1 MVGNSGLKE
10 AEEAAKRESVKV
22 RQTVL
27 DSKSLLPDELGSLAE
42 AKSKIEV
49 IKKVPDKAH
58 HQEKAFFSPES
69 S

>member
-10 AEEAAKRESVKV
+10 AEAANRESAKV

-27 DSKSLLPDELGSLAE
+27 DSKSLLPDQPRSLAE

-49 IKKVPDKAH
+49 VKKVPDKAH
-58 HQEKAFFSPES
+58 QKVFSPES
-69 S
+69 F